1 MYVSISQKNIINNVI
16 IVPKISNTLPVFL
29 IKDKFDFSPAILS
42 NVPPTKKTI
51 IQKIMFYLD

>member
-1 MYVSISQKNIINNVI
+1 MYVSISQKNIINNDI
-16 IVPKISNTLPVFL
+16 IVAKISNTLPVFL